1 MNASKP
7 IALAVTDTGLF
18 LALSGQF
25 CLMMA
30 ADVVVQTEADM
41 GSTVMATTPA
51 RVAPVSGLASRLY
64 SLLVSYRA
72 SRHGRSPAMTSRITV
87 DPSICHGKPCI
98 RGLRYPVQDVLRWLA
113 SGMSMEEILVDYADL
128 EREDILAVLDY
139 AARLA
144 HVSRVEPLAT

>member
-1 MNASKP
+1 
-7 IALAVTDTGLF
+7 
-18 LALSGQF
+18 
-25 CLMMA
+25 
-30 ADVVVQTEADM
+30 
-41 GSTVMATTPA
+41 
-51 RVAPVSGLASRLY
+51 
-64 SLLVSYRA
+64 
-72 SRHGRSPAMTSRITV
+72 MTSRITV

-144 HVSRVEPLAT
+144 DVSRVEPLAT